1 MIIGDLLDGGS
12 ISARVSA
19 STKRQALAVI
29 AEIAARS
36 FGLKAAK
43 VLEAL
48 MERES
53 VAATGVGHG
62 IAVPHAQIPGLTRM
76 RGVFIR
82 LETPIEFEAVDDEPV
97 DLLFA
102 LLAPPGAGADHL
114 RALAKVSRILRRAE
128 VREQLR
134 NARGVDGLLA
144 VLAQEPQSSAA

>member
-19 STKRQALAVI
+19 SSKRQALSVI
-29 AEIAARS
+29 AEIAARTA
-36 FGLKAAK
+36 GLKAAK
-43 VLEAL
+43 VLDAL
-48 MERES
+48 LERES

-62 IAVPHAQIPGLTRM
+62 IAVPHAQVPGLTRM
-76 RGVFIR
+76 RGIFIR
-82 LETPIEFEAVDDEPV
+82 LETPIDFQAVDDEPV

-114 RALAKVSRILRRAE
+114 RALARVSRVLRRAD

-134 NARGVDGLLA
+134 NARGVDGILT
-144 VLAQEPQSSAA
+144 VLAEEPRSTAA